1 VNSLEVTDHNLL
13 EIGDDVVVGGGVH
26 LSGHT
31 VEEGVLKTAPVRL
44 ERGVTV
50 GVGSVINIG
59 VVAGTGSEIGA
70 LSYVPKFS
78 MLEPGCAY
86 AGVPIHK
93 IREKDD
99 LIDPP
104 TITRQQRG
112 SSVA

>member
-1 VNSLEVTDHNLL
+1 
-13 EIGDDVVVGGGVH
+13 VVGGGVH
-26 LSGHT
+26 VSGHT

-59 VVAGTGSEIGA
+59 VVAGAGSEIGA

-86 AGVPIHK
+86 AGVPVRK
-93 IREKDD
+93 IREKDGLVD
-99 LIDPP
+99 APSITPP
-104 TITRQQRG
+104 RRDHRG
-112 SSVA
+112 VRIP